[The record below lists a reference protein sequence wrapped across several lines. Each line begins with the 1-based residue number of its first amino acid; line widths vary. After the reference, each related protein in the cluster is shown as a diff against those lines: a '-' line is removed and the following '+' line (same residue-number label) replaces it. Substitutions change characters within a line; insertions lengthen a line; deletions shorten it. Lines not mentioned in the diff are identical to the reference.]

1 MGFALVVVAGFRTGG
16 EKLLGIGVAGSADG
30 KETAPLS
37 GLSESAEKG
46 SIDNFKLVGHFLS
59 WTTIKQFVENNSDR
73 SSRNV
78 TKCRLKAD
86 DA

>member
-37 GLSESAEKG
+37 GLSEAAEKG
-46 SIDNFKLVGHFLS
+46 SIILNLWATF
-59 WTTIKQFVENNSDR
+59 
-73 SSRNV
+73 
-78 TKCRLKAD
+78 
-86 DA
+86 